1 MKKLSSVILSIASLA
16 LLMAGCGNLQ
26 NSQLSSN
33 GGSNSSNKKT
43 ASVQTTG
50 QTNNDY
56 YQGIIRNGQYQ
67 VSKARGVN
75 VENESNQFDVKSFS
89 TGLLN
94 LSKTEFPTNKYL
106 FQEGQYIT
114 TSTAQKWLARQSSSN
129 PDGLN
134 PTDNGQTDPDKRNPI
149 YLQQLLEQDFVTE
162 SNNKVNLAG
171 MSIGLGLNSV
181 DTYTKQQYGA
191 TYETKI
197 SQAAD
202 QQQGEQ
208 MATKVLARLRKM
220 KGISNNVP
228 IMIALYRQSGPDS
241 LVGGTFFAYA
251 ISKSGI
257 NLGAWHKIDQQNEVL
272 PVVNN
277 AKPINSN
284 VANAFNTFRSA
295 VKQFFPNLSGVTAQV
310 RYENGSLAGM
320 NITITT
326 QFYSE
331 TEITSFAQFVAS
343 EAAKDLPSNVPI
355 QINIQSVQGMQAFV
369 ARDSGSKSFYTHI
382 FDSY

>member
-114 TSTAQKWLARQSSSN
+114 TSTVQKWLARQSSSN

-251 ISKSGI
+251 ISKSGT
-257 NLGAWHKIDQQNEVL
+257 NLGSWHKIDQQNEVL

-382 FDSY
+382 FGSY

>member
-1 MKKLSSVILSIASLA
+1 MKKLNKVILSIAGLA

-26 NSQLSSN
+26 NSQLSSS
-33 GGSNSSNKKT
+33 GGSNNSNKKT
-43 ASVQTTG
+43 AEVQTTG
-50 QTNNDY
+50 QTNNNY

-67 VSKARGVN
+67 VSKARGIN
-75 VENESNQFDVKSFS
+75 VDNESNQFDVKSFS
-89 TGLLN
+89 SGLIN

-106 FQEGQYIT
+106 FQEGQYIN
-114 TSTAQKWLARQSSSN
+114 SKTAKKWLARQSSNN

-134 PTDNGQTDPDKRNPI
+134 PSDNGQTDPNKRNPI
-149 YLQQLLEQDFVTE
+149 YLQQLLEQDFVTNN
-162 SNNKVNLAG
+162 NNKVNLAG

-202 QQQGEQ
+202 EQQGKQ
-208 MATKVLARLRKM
+208 MAAKVLSRLRQM
-220 KGISNNVP
+220 KGISNNIP
-228 IMIALYRQSGPDS
+228 IMIALYRQSGPNS

-251 ISKSGI
+251 ISKNGT
-257 NLGAWHKIDQQNEVL
+257 NLGTWHKIDQQNEVL
-272 PVVNN
+272 PVINN

-284 VANAFNTFRSA
+284 VANAFNNFRNA

-331 TEITSFAQFVAS
+331 TEITSFAQFVAT
-343 EAAKDLPSNVPI
+343 EAAKDLPGNVPI

-369 ARDSGSKSFYTHI
+369 ARDSGNKNFYTHI
-382 FDSY
+382 FGSY

>member
-1 MKKLSSVILSIASLA
+1 MKKLNKVILSITGLA

-26 NSQLSSN
+26 NSQL
-33 GGSNSSNKKT
+33 NSSDNSNNSSSKATK
-43 ASVQTTG
+43 VQTTG

-75 VENESNQFDVKSFS
+75 VDNETNQFDVKSFS
-89 TGLLN
+89 SGLLN
-94 LSKTEFPTNKYL
+94 LSKIEFPTNKYI
-106 FQEGQYIT
+106 FQEGQYID
-114 TSTAQKWLARQSSSN
+114 SKTARQWLGRQSSNN

-134 PTDNGQTDPDKRNPI
+134 PPDNGQTDPNKRNPI
-149 YLQQLLEQDFVTE
+149 YLQQILEQDFVTDN
-162 SNNKVNLAG
+162 NNKVNLAG

-197 SQAAD
+197 SQAQD
-202 QQQGEQ
+202 EQQGKQ
-208 MATKVLARLRKM
+208 MATKVLSRLRKM
-220 KGISNNVP
+220 KGVANNTP
-228 IMIALYRQSGPDS
+228 IMIALYRQSAPDS

-251 ISKSGI
+251 ISKSGNKLDI
-257 NLGAWHKIDQQNEVL
+257 WHKIDQQNEVL

-277 AKPINSN
+277 AKPINAD
-284 VANAFNTFRSA
+284 VANSFDTFRNA

-310 RYENGSLAGM
+310 HYENGNLAGM

-343 EAAKDLPSNVPI
+343 EAAKDLPNKVPI

-369 ARDSGSKSFYTHI
+369 ARDAGSNGFYTHV
-382 FDSY
+382 FGSY